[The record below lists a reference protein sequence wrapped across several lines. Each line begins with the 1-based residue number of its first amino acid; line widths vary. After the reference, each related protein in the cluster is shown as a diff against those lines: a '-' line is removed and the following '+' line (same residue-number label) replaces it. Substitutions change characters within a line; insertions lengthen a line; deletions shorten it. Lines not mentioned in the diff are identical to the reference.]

1 MPQASREGLRC
12 CGWTRAPPAPLAH
25 CAPARPQSR
34 SRNAPARR
42 WCRRCKAAN
51 CCGCAATSP
60 SAWRRPAPRCI
71 ARTGCTSKPP
81 ASAAPAMPRASL
93 PWEITTGAPMTT
105 RCWPCSDCRRSSGC
119 CPPSSSRAKP
129 GRRCCALRRRPPA
142 CARGRRGGWRRWG
155 GPPPFPAAGALGVGA
170 ALLGGGG
177 VAYGRAGLR
186 RVGCSVLGSTGM
198 HGWASEGTQGLRPN
212 AQSGYIMLMPLP
224 AVRMQLMSHMAATLN
239 IDWLLGLLAQ
249 AVELAGGAA
258 PPGARLLERL
268 DAAVLAAAPG
278 QAIYHPY
285 VAGSGG
291 RGPFVDVTARAP
303 LSGLTA
309 GLGLPGLAR
318 AVFEGIAL
326 AARDCYAALGG
337 PLPEEI
343 RLHGGAARSPALRQL
358 LASVTGR
365 PVRVRP

>member
-93 PWEITTGAPMTT
+93 PSATTTAAPMTT

-142 CARGRRGGWRRWG
+142 CARASPGCLGRWTS
-155 GPPPFPAAGALGVGA
+155 PPPFSAGGAWATGWREGTPVVLAPMDVPAT
-170 ALLGGGG
+170 LLGGGG
-177 VAYGRAGLR
+177 VAYGPAGLR

-239 IDWLLGLLAQ
+239 MDWLLGLLAQ

-285 VAGSGG
+285 VAESGE
-291 RGPFVDVTARAP
+291 RGPFVDVTARAQ
-303 LSGLTA
+303 LSGFSA

-326 AARDCYAALGG
+326 AARD
-337 PLPEEI
+337 
-343 RLHGGAARSPALRQL
+343 
-358 LASVTGR
+358 
-365 PVRVRP
+365 

>member
-1 MPQASREGLRC
+1 MPH
-12 CGWTRAPPAPLAH
+12 TNPYAPPFSLF
-25 CAPARPQSR
+25 
-34 SRNAPARR
+34 
-42 WCRRCKAAN
+42 
-51 CCGCAATSP
+51 T
-60 SAWRRPAPRCI
+60 
-71 ARTGCTSKPP
+71 PP
-81 ASAAPAMPRASL
+81 P
-93 PWEITTGAPMTT
+93 
-105 RCWPCSDCRRSSGC
+105 
-119 CPPSSSRAKP
+119 
-129 GRRCCALRRRPPA
+129 RPP
-142 CARGRRGGWRRWG
+142 
-155 GPPPFPAAGALGVGA
+155 GALGPLPPPPAEESIPQRTGA
-170 ALLGGGG
+170 ALVPSMQSGQLLWLRSHQPERLAQASTALHCKDWLYFKATGERSTCHAESVFTFGNYHSGAYDDEVLALLGLSSLKRLLPPIVERGKARAPLWRAAAQATGLREGTPVVLAPMDVPATLLGGGG
-177 VAYGRAGLR
+177 VAYGPAGLR
-186 RVGCSVLGSTGM
+186 RVGCSVLGSTVM

-285 VAGSGG
+285 VAESGE
-291 RGPFVDVTARAP
+291 RGPFVDVTARAQ

-343 RLHGGAARSPALRQL
+343 RLL
-358 LASVTGR
+358 
-365 PVRVRP
+365 